1 MRTATDCI
9 ENILKLLMSKPG
21 TDAIY
26 FRSISPESALI
37 RAINNEIGIYHKSLE
52 EMGDE
57 MERIGGTEND

>member
-21 TDAIY
+21 VDAIY
-26 FRSISPESALI
+26 FRSTGPEAALI
-37 RAINNEIGIYHKSLE
+37 RAINNEIGIYHKSLD

-57 MERIGGTEND
+57 LERIGGTEND

>member
-26 FRSISPESALI
+26 YVVI
-37 RAINNEIGIYHKSLE
+37 RK
-52 EMGDE
+52 
-57 MERIGGTEND
+57 MEQRWEHIA

>member
-21 TDAIY
+21 VDAIY
-26 FRSISPESALI
+26 FRSTGPEAALI
-37 RAINNEIGIYHKSLE
+37 RAINNEIGIYHKSLD

-57 MERIGGTEND
+57 FSRAGGTEND

>member
-21 TDAIY
+21 VDAIY
-26 FRSISPESALI
+26 FRTVSPESALI
-37 RAINNEIGIYHKSLE
+37 RAINNEIGLYHKSLD

-57 MERIGGTEND
+57 LSRIGGTEND

>member
-21 TDAIY
+21 VDAIH
-26 FRSISPESALI
+26 FRSTGPESALI
-37 RAINNEIGIYHKSLE
+37 RAINNEIGLYHKSLD

-57 MERIGGTEND
+57 LEQIGGTEND

>member
-21 TDAIY
+21 VDAIY
-26 FRSISPESALI
+26 FRSTGPQSALL
-37 RAINNEIGIYHKSLE
+37 RAINNEIASYHKALD

-57 MERIGGTEND
+57 LERIGGTEND